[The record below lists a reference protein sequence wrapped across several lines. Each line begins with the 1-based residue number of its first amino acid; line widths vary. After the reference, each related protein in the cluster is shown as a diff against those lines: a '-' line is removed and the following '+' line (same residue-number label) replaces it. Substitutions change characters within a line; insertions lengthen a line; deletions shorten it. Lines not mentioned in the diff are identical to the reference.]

1 MEYLHLTQPK
11 QVSMRGELTQT
22 CNWSSNPV
30 RVDLFTSYGDSTG
43 IYTFADDSGHYRI
56 PGALLS
62 TLDSSTQYYLAS
74 MLSNDIQYVSSTDY
88 WFNLA
93 YSSPVVF
100 SCASIPLS
108 VVKNSLTD
116 QLKEIKIYPNPASTT
131 LNIQG
136 LPDKWLIEVYD
147 ITGKLAMS
155 SEGKTKECTLDVS
168 GLQAGLYIVEI
179 INQTNKYGYEQKFII
194 E

>member
-1 MEYLHLTQPK
+1 MGRLI
-11 QVSMRGELTQT
+11 RQT

-30 RVDLFTSYGDSTG
+30 RIDLFTSTGDSTG
-43 IYTFADDSGHYRI
+43 IYALADEGGNYWIEGTRL
-56 PGALLS
+56 A

-74 MLSNDIQYVSSTDY
+74 MLSNDIQFVSATDNWY
-88 WFNLA
+88 NLA
-93 YSSPVVF
+93 YSSPIVF

-179 INQTNKYGYEQKFII
+179 INQTNKYGYEQKIII